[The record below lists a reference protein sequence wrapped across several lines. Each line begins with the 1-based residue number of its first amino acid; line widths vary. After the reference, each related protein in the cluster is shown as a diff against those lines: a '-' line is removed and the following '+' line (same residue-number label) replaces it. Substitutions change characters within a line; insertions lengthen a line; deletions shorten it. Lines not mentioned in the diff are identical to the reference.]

1 MSRLYDYCTTNRHT
15 KQFIN
20 DLFTETYKHTEKLL
34 KAWRRNGHGVLAE
47 EFYPNTYVNK
57 LWGILTTKC
66 YENCSIYDVW
76 EVFNDLTTDIS
87 QRLTNQIDII
97 IGMPPGCAVYFGI
110 NRLHEGILMV
120 GDQTQ
125 LVLSYGPAFQ
135 IDGLQSIR

>member
-1 MSRLYDYCTTNRHT
+1 MSRLYDYCTKTNRHT

-47 EFYPNTYVNK
+47 EFYPDTYVNE
-57 LWGILTTKC
+57 LWRILTTKC
-66 YENCSIYDVW
+66 YENCSIDDVW
-76 EVFNDLTTDIS
+76 KVFNDLTTDIS
-87 QRLTNQIDII
+87 QRLTDNI
-97 IGMPPGCAVYFGI
+97 IGMPSGCAVYFGI

-125 LVLSYGPAFQ
+125 LVLSDIPAFQ
-135 IDGLQSIR
+135 TDGLQAIR